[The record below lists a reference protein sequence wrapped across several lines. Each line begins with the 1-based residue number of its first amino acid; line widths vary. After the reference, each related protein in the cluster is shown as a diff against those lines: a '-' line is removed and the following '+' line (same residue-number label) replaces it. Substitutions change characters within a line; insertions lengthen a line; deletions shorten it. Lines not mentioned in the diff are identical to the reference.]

1 MTMFWE
7 EMRILSKYTLPV
19 FGFVSSFVII
29 TIYCILTFVVQNAYT
44 GIQSGNRVCSLYWS
58 FVHHCVSGRNFG
70 LHDRQRLRFQYCHGI
85 HEHTGH
91 HAPKCVDI
99 SPASA
104 CGLMVTANGSVEVF
118 LCKDNILT
126 LFSAIVVAVT
136 LIVRVYLLK
145 TLVRPLNL
153 RWSRSLFLQSGS
165 TRKTYFSSSTKTRK
179 LPGSA
184 VSI

>member
-1 MTMFWE
+1 VDF
-7 EMRILSKYTLPV
+7 
-19 FGFVSSFVII
+19 SS
-29 TIYCILTFVVQNAYT
+29 
-44 GIQSGNRVCSLYWS
+44 
-58 FVHHCVSGRNFG
+58 
-70 LHDRQRLRFQYCHGI
+70 
-85 HEHTGH
+85 
-91 HAPKCVDI
+91 
-99 SPASA
+99 ASA

-136 LIVRVYLLK
+136 LIVRVCLLK
-145 TLVRPLNL
+145 TLVRPLNIC
-153 RWSRSLFLQSGS
+153 WSRSLFLQSGS